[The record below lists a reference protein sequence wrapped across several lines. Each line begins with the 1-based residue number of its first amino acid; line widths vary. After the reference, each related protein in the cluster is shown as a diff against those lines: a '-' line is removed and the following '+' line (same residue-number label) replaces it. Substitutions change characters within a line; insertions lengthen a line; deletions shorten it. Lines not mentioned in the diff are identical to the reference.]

1 MKRRK
6 IYIILLIILAIIT
19 LGLGI
24 TYAWLK
30 QNISSEKVQVM
41 RVGNFNFSLKENS
54 IGLLSGEFLAYE
66 TALKKRGISF
76 L

>member
-30 QNISSEKVQVM
+30 QNISSEKVQLM
-41 RVGNFNFSLKENS
+41 RVGNFNFS
-54 IGLLSGEFLAYE
+54 
-66 TALKKRGISF
+66 
-76 L
+76 

>member
-30 QNISSEKVQVM
+30 QNISSEKVKVM
-41 RVGNFNFSLKENS
+41 RVGKFNFSLKENS
-54 IGLLSGEFLAYE
+54 IGLLS
-66 TALKKRGISF
+66 
-76 L
+76 

>member
-6 IYIILLIILAIIT
+6 IYIILLIILAIIA

-30 QNISSEKVQVM
+30 QNISSEKVKVM
-41 RVGNFNFSLKENS
+41 RVGKFNFSLKENS
-54 IGLLSGEFLAYE
+54 IGLLS
-66 TALKKRGISF
+66 
-76 L
+76 